1 MAFSRRRDKL
11 MEHYEEDL
19 KQRHEMKEFIGA
31 NKRNINYLAIEELDN
46 SHYRI
51 VLFLNSGA
59 GFPLST
65 QKREDR
71 DFGIREFKTVNAAV
85 NSAKQVINPGINVRL
100 LLKHS

>member
-1 MAFSRRRDKL
+1 
-11 MEHYEEDL
+11 MEIYEEDDL
-19 KQRHEMKEFIGA
+19 KQRHEMKVFISA
-31 NKRNINYLAIEELDN
+31 NQRIINYLAIEELDN